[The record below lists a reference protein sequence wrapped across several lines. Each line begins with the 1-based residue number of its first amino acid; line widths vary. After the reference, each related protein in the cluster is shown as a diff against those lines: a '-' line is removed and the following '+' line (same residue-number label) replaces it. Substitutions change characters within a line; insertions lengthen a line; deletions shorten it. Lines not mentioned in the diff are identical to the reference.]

1 MLTKTQEKVLSA
13 LLSLNDFSMSALS
26 SNTDISTDGLDEI
39 LLELF
44 HLDYLQ
50 QLVRNGKQEITSVSL
65 SALGKHYFEHKHINK
80 RRQCVE
86 WLKGFVTG
94 IAASLIASYL
104 YGLFC

>member
-44 HLDYLQ
+44 HLDYLN
-50 QLVRNGKQEITSVSL
+50 QLVRNHKHEIITASP
-65 SALGKHYFEHKHINK
+65 SALGKHYFEHKRILRWELIKSN
-80 RRQCVE
+80 
-86 WLKGFVTG
+86 
-94 IAASLIASYL
+94 IASFILGVLASLVASYIL
-104 YGLFC
+104 GWIS

>member
-26 SNTDISTDGLDEI
+26 ESTNISTDGLDEI

-50 QLVRNGKQEITSVSL
+50 QLVRNGKHEIITATPST
-65 SALGKHYFEHKHINK
+65 LGKCYFEHKRINK
-80 RRQCVE
+80 RRQSVE

-94 IAASLIASYL
+94 IATSLIASYL